1 MLKILLFLVQ
11 TALDDGSTGQE
22 SLLQASEG
30 FVLNLNSS
38 FFFEGLYVVETALFE
53 DRKER
58 IVDLL
63 LGCVILFILLAL
75 LHLVTSLSIDR
86 LLQDSNE
93 DVLGVLR
100 TTLLINCLLAFIS
113 QHELCLHLSLLTVGL
128 CVAGH
133 LQFVILLFNLLLL
146 GLFLVLLPICLTI
159 LVCCRSIVVA
169 TVLVPCRRCLLR
181 RGPKGAVGQLILS
194 EVFAHLVKSIDCPK
208 SKLGYLNPAIVHRL
222 SVHNYYDKMKT
233 ILLKRGCK
241 TRTSS
246 RRDTCLYSIEAL
258 AE

>member
-1 MLKILLFLVQ
+1 MCVEKEFKVNYGVEAIFWPNDIIFIVVLIIKVKYWLTCISRPL
-11 TALDDGSTGQE
+11 
-22 SLLQASEG
+22 SE
-30 FVLNLNSS
+30 V
-38 FFFEGLYVVETALFE
+38 
-53 DRKER
+53 
-58 IVDLL
+58 
-63 LGCVILFILLAL
+63 C
-75 LHLVTSLSIDR
+75 LS
-86 LLQDSNE
+86 
-93 DVLGVLR
+93 
-100 TTLLINCLLAFIS
+100 
-113 QHELCLHLSLLTVGL
+113 
-128 CVAGH
+128 
-133 LQFVILLFNLLLL
+133 LLL
-146 GLFLVLLPICLTI
+146 GLFLVLLPICLAI

-246 RRDTCLYSIEAL
+246 WRDTCLYSIEPL